1 MVQEIVL
8 GLKILNWLGV
18 IMLRLWELNISLSQN
33 SGVAVYMQIVQKIIE
48 EIKVGRLKPSTAMPS
63 TRDLAT
69 NLKVNRK
76 TVVLAYEELVAQGWL
91 STEKRRG
98 TFVSANLPK
107 FTSLEHL
114 PSHHFEGNLATSSS
128 LYIQQPV
135 RQKAQTLSN
144 NTIDFNDGIP
154 DARLIPFEVLSR
166 AFRHALVGTLRVNCL
181 SYDSPRGMFS
191 LRQSIATMLNI
202 ERGLHVDVD
211 TICIVRGSQMG
222 IFLAARVLVR
232 PNDVVV
238 LENLT
243 YPPARDAFKSCGA
256 NVLSVGVDEHGLKVG
271 ELELLCKKQKIR
283 AVYVTPHHQF
293 PTTVTMTAER
303 RLKLLILAEQYDFV
317 IIEDDYDHEFHF
329 EHHPALPLA
338 STDDSGRV
346 VYVGSMS
353 KVLAPGLR
361 IGYLVASAAFI
372 DRCATEIMLID
383 RQGNSVT
390 ELVVSELID
399 TGEVKRHIRR
409 TFKIYHERRNLLEQL
424 LLNEL
429 STFVSFDMPQGG
441 LAFWLR
447 LTQNVNLEDLVTCAA
462 KENVRILP
470 GSLFMD
476 NGSTIQAIRMGF
488 GSLSNTELTQGVQRL
503 KIAFQALQSKGF
515 H

>member
-1 MVQEIVL
+1 
-8 GLKILNWLGV
+8 
-18 IMLRLWELNISLSQN
+18 MLRLWELNITLSQN

-48 EIKVGRLKPSTAMPS
+48 EIKIGRLTPSTAMPGS
-63 TRDLAT
+63 RDLAA

-76 TVVLAYEELVAQGWL
+76 TVVLAYDELIAQGWL
-91 STEKRRG
+91 TAENRRG

-107 FTSLEHL
+107 FTPIDHL
-114 PSHHFEGNLATSSS
+114 PEHHFESNLTSSSS
-128 LYIQQPV
+128 LYTQQPV
-135 RQKAQTLSN
+135 RPKVSALSSGS
-144 NTIDFNDGIP
+144 IVFNDGIP

-166 AFRHALVGTLRVNCL
+166 AFRHALVGTSRVNCL
-181 SYDSPRGMFS
+181 GYDSPRGMLP
-191 LRQSIATMLNI
+191 LRKSIANMLNI
-202 ERGLHVDVD
+202 ERGLHVDID
-211 TICIVRGSQMG
+211 NICIVRGSQMG

-238 LENLT
+238 LESLT

-256 NVLSVGVDEHGLKVG
+256 KVIGVGCDEHGLRVD
-271 ELELLCKKQKIR
+271 ELEAICKKQAIR
-283 AVYVTPHHQF
+283 AIYVTPHHQF
-293 PTTVTMTAER
+293 PTTVMMTAER

-338 STDDSGRV
+338 STDSSGRV

-361 IGYLVASAAFI
+361 IGYLVASPAFI

-424 LLNEL
+424 LLDEL
-429 STFVSFDMPQGG
+429 SAFVNFDRPQGG

-447 LTQNVNLEDLVTCAA
+447 FNQNVSLDNLVELAA
-462 KENVRILP
+462 KEKVLILP
-470 GSLFMD
+470 GSLFTD
-476 NGSTIQAIRMGF
+476 DGSTIQAIRMGF
-488 GSLSNTELTQGVQRL
+488 ASLNNAELTQGVKRL
-503 KIAFQALQSKGF
+503 KVALQALDYVSGTE
-515 H
+515 